1 MVPPAVADGRGRDD
15 GVGAGAMA
23 RRCPPTRPGARRGQ
37 APGRMDETGRGD
49 REGGEGETNKVSPQR
64 HNAGNGPRQ
73 QQQQGRRRQ
82 QTVGR
87 DDEGDSHAPSS
98 GRTAC
103 DRQGSGRCAQ
113 GAAIKLKGTL
123 MQGGGGAVG
132 GGTKAPQRIER
143 GRKTTRMR
151 CEIEVRDRWRH
162 ADRRRALWLGTHGR
176 IRLYVRV
183 QRGRHPPGKGCRG
196 GATTGSASPP
206 PPEGCVVG
214 TSVRARLNWL
224 PRTFVRRA
232 RRGRCEVCRALRPT
246 SVLWERADG
255 GGGCL

>member
-1 MVPPAVADGRGRDD
+1 MVAPPMVPLAVADGRGRDD

-37 APGRMDETGRGD
+37 APGRMDETGRRD

-123 MQGGGGAVG
+123 MQGGGAAVG

-162 ADRRRALWLGTHGR
+162 ADRRRALWLGTQWPYTAVCTRTAGTTPTWKRLQGRSNHGK
-176 IRLYVRV
+176 RV
-183 QRGRHPPGKGCRG
+183 
-196 GATTGSASPP
+196 PP
-206 PPEGCVVG
+206 PTRGVCGGHVCQGPPQLAAADLR
-214 TSVRARLNWL
+214 SARA
-224 PRTFVRRA
+224 PR
-232 RRGRCEVCRALRPT
+232 EV
-246 SVLWERADG
+246 
-255 GGGCL
+255 